1 MNEKYTCK
9 YCNKECKNLNS
20 LRQHEIRCKLNPNRI
35 NMDYIKPGHSKGH
48 KGTNQFIKAKELG
61 LPKPIVSDETKEKIA
76 NVWKNKKHS
85 IESKKLIQNTINYK
99 ILNNEWHNGNGI
111 KILYK
116 NVYFDSSW
124 EVNFV
129 KYLENKNVIWERPKK
144 CFKYHFNNGIHNYYP
159 DLYLPEYNLYIEIK
173 GQPNER
179 DYEKWNQFTE
189 KLDIY
194 DSKDL
199 YELGILNKYDSR
211 KLIKEE
217 FRNKHI
223 KF

>member
-1 MNEKYTCK
+1 MDKKYICK

-20 LRQHEIRCKLNPNRI
+20 LKQHEIRCKLNPNRI
-35 NMDYIKPGHSKGH
+35 NMDYIKPGHLKSH

-61 LPKPIVSDETKEKIA
+61 LPKPIVSDETKKKLSK
-76 NVWKNKKHS
+76 VWKNKKHTNK
-85 IESKKLIQNTINYK
+85 SKELIKNTINYK
-99 ILNNEWHNGNGI
+99 ILNNEWHNENNI

-116 NVYFDSSW
+116 NIYFDSSW

-129 KYLENKNVIWERPKK
+129 KYLENKNIIQERPKK
-144 CFKYHFNNGIHNYYP
+144 YFKYYFNNGIHNYYP
-159 DLYLPEYNLYIEIK
+159 DLYLPEYDLYIEIK

-199 YELGILNKYDSR
+199 YELGILNKYDLR
-211 KLIKEE
+211 NLIKEE